1 MCTLLKKK
9 KKVSAQATN
18 VISTYLKQIVSSQ
31 PLYHEGAI
39 LLSEPVTK
47 LIREVPQIDVP
58 LTTFPRTNDWMLW

>member
-1 MCTLLKKK
+1 MCRLLKKK

-31 PLYHEGAI
+31 PLYHKGAT

-47 LIREVPQIDVP
+47 LIQEVPQTDVP
-58 LTTFPRTNDWMLW
+58 LTTFPKTNDWMLW